1 MKLINE
7 KLAKFKF
14 ILFFIV
20 ILLESL
26 AFLIVIF
33 MYRPIYIKTIEITKN
48 HTINKTISATKIFND
63 ILKIALYRYL
73 CDLKLIGK
81 HMSFLGDVEDDTKYI
96 KRTSQYYKNLLTNE
110 DKVIVYGTIE
120 ELKKIN
126 NLTKY
131 YNEEENRF
139 QYFSVYNKDYLES
152 GKQTQVMNVLKNKT
166 IHPELNMIAY
176 YKLNGNISSISQN
189 RKIASKYMISIL
201 KTNLLRRFVTKGNDI
216 EFMHMILLI
225 EDEIYIYPP
234 EAFNNTDL
242 FYISNKYRFNCSIGN
257 ALNNFPTCVY
267 KYMNQKNSSFTSY
280 LPGFTRPSMFETRIN
295 YEQVSVDFCINIPF
309 DKAFD
314 LVNLTYN
321 PFICLEFNF
330 TKLFDRDIFESKE
343 AFEFIFFFIDPT
355 YNNDI
360 IGLYTDKKDRYEQI
374 KTVFNE
380 NKFKEFNI
388 YSIDQNRN
396 NYFYS
401 FSLFHFLYIDI
412 FNDSNSYSNLK
423 ISIDE
428 IIEEYY
434 EIKDKIMKELS
445 SLTHNGSSGGTGA
458 GTEFAIEDEYKVI
471 EIEKTCCKSDI
482 YYNNMTC
489 LKDTFL
495 FIIFPLY
502 GNFSLI
508 NEYFMEDYRFPV
520 DLPLFYSLVIINT
533 NDNYM
538 KWKIKNIMI
547 IKIIKLFMFYFIV
560 SICIIFIYFILVQ
573 IFYETRYKVIEQISE
588 IIQDGQFFELK
599 DKNDIIKK
607 KESIVIEPN
616 NKEMTEVKNL
626 FDNMV
631 KTMLLKYNF
640 DEKNINFTNSSMNM
654 KNKYEK
660 SIKNSGH
667 NHEHSHSENNLDSL
681 NEYMDLIKNISN
693 PEIRIM
699 CIFIISYGHFKKG
712 FYKLSENEF
721 KNLLI
726 DMNNYESKMV
736 NKNDDSD
743 SKLKDTI
750 SRCSKISYLNEYSL
764 TTGMNETMMPIIK
777 AKLLKQKI
785 YYLYALCIYNQEKMK
800 SNQSNNKDNNQN
812 NNNNNDNKKV
822 NNENLQKRY
831 EEAIKYFNECKNISS
846 LLGTDTIREIFSLI
860 MISKCY
866 IELKNYKESMI
877 NINEALILYT
887 DLQKSFK
894 DKTYF
899 NPKVMLFTENYIF
912 QSIMLSMAQTTYSFN
927 KYHQS
932 CWILMKIIETSPFVF
947 NNIHYQACFI
957 LSNCLKQLENN
968 YNIAPRQIDKYRKNI
983 NKMFARINIRL
994 INKEKV
1000 VNKDLRYN
1008 TNNNTTN
1015 NYTSN
1020 PSAPNTQVNSM
1031 SMSDKYLANNLKK
1044 INNKKDLY
1052 TNKINSASSNSA
1064 NLFLRNK
1071 YKNITLCVSEKVITN
1086 INGEELKDVLIKFSR
1101 KCFSNCA
1108 DEDKFGYIQ
1117 FSGNG
1122 KKTISIKPDTLE
1134 VFLQKME
1141 LNKGA
1146 FQINENYQKTNN
1158 ETQFMEFSNLFL
1170 SIIKSQKQ
1178 TVFEDKNDHII
1189 IIFINTEDIR
1199 FNSKKECVDTINELN
1214 TNNYTLIIFTYD
1226 TIISSEK
1233 IANIHSFLCGLNDG
1247 HFFQI
1252 KNYQQIKQVL
1262 MNFATKESQ
1271 EKFVNY
1277 DYEITD
1283 YML

>member
-20 ILLESL
+20 ILLEVL
-26 AFLIVIF
+26 AFLIVII
-33 MYRPIYIKTIEITKN
+33 MYRPIYIKTIDITKN

-110 DKVIVYGTIE
+110 DKVIVYGTME

-139 QYFSVYNKDYLES
+139 QYFNVYNKVYLEP
-152 GKQTQVMNVLKNKT
+152 GKQTQVINILKNKT
-166 IHPELNMIAY
+166 LHPELNMIAY
-176 YKLNGNISSISQN
+176 YKLNGNIASISQN
-189 RKIASKYMISIL
+189 RKIASKYIISIL

-242 FYISNKYRFNCSIGN
+242 FYISNKCRFNCGEGH
-257 ALNNFPTCVY
+257 ALNTFPTCVY
-267 KYMNQKNSSFTSY
+267 NSMNKRNNSFTSN
-280 LPGFTRPSMFETRIN
+280 LPGFTRPSLFETKIK
-295 YEQVSVDFCINIPF
+295 YEQVSVDLCINIPF

-343 AFEFIFFFIDPT
+343 AFEFIFFFIDST

-360 IGLYTDKKDRYEQI
+360 IGLYNDKKERYEKI
-374 KTVFNE
+374 KSVFND

-388 YSIDQNRN
+388 SPNTHNGISN
-396 NYFYS
+396 NYLYT

-412 FNDSNSYSNLK
+412 FKDSNSYGNLK
-423 ISIDE
+423 ASIDE

-434 EIKDKIMKELS
+434 EIRDKILKELS
-445 SLTHNGSSGGTGA
+445 SLNNKGSYGGTGA
-458 GTEFAIEDEYKVI
+458 GIENAIQDEYKVI
-471 EIEKTCCKSDI
+471 EIEKTFCKSDI

-495 FIIFPLY
+495 LIIYPLY

-520 DLPLFYSLVIINT
+520 DLPLFYSLAIINT

-538 KWKIKNIMI
+538 KWKINNIML
-547 IKIIKLFMFYFIV
+547 IKIIKLFMFYFII
-560 SICIIFIYFILVQ
+560 SICVIFIYFILVQ

-640 DEKNINFTNSSMNM
+640 DEKNINFANSSLNS

-660 SIKNSGH
+660 KDKNIKNNFH
-667 NHEHSHSENNLDSL
+667 NHEHNHNENNLDSL

-712 FYKLSENEF
+712 YYKLSENEF

-726 DMNNYESKMV
+726 DMNNYESKV
-736 NKNDDSD
+736 INKNDDSD
-743 SKLKDTI
+743 SKLKDAI

-764 TTGMNETMMPIIK
+764 TTGMNETTMPIIK

-785 YYLYALCIYNQEKMK
+785 FYLYALCIYNQEKMK
-800 SNQSNNKDNNQN
+800 SNQNNNN

-822 NNENLQKRY
+822 NNETSQRRY

-912 QSIMLSMAQTTYSFN
+912 QSIMLSLAQTTYSFN

-994 INKEKV
+994 INKEKI

-1020 PSAPNTQVNSM
+1020 PSVPNTQVNSLN
-1031 SMSDKYLANNLKK
+1031 MSDNYFSNNLKK

-1064 NLFLRNK
+1064 SLFLRNK
-1071 YKNITLCVSEKVITN
+1071 YKNITICVSEKVITN
-1086 INGEELKDVLIKFSR
+1086 INGEELKDVLIKFSQ

-1108 DEDKFGYIQ
+1108 DEDKFAYIQ

-1178 TVFEDKNDHII
+1178 AIFEDKNDHII

>member
-20 ILLESL
+20 ILLEVL

-96 KRTSQYYKNLLTNE
+96 KRTSQYYKNLITNE
-110 DKVIVYGTIE
+110 DKVIVYGTME

-131 YNEEENRF
+131 YKEEENRF

-152 GKQTQVMNVLKNKT
+152 GKQTQVINVLKNKT

-176 YKLNGNISSISQN
+176 YKLNGNLASISQN

-234 EAFNNTDL
+234 EAFNNTEL
-242 FYISNKYRFNCSIGN
+242 FYISNKYRFNCSVGN

-267 KYMNQKNSSFTSY
+267 KYMNQKNSNFTSY
-280 LPGFTRPSMFETRIN
+280 LPGYTRPSMFETRIN

-321 PFICLEFNF
+321 PYICLEFNF

-343 AFEFIFFFIDPT
+343 AFEFIFFFIDPN

-374 KTVFNE
+374 KTVFND
-380 NKFKEFNI
+380 NKFKDFNI
-388 YSIDQNRN
+388 NPNSQNRN
-396 NYFYS
+396 NFFYS
-401 FSLFHFLYIDI
+401 FSLFHFLYVDI
-412 FNDSNSYSNLK
+412 FNDSNSYSNLE

-434 EIKDKIMKELS
+434 EIKDKIVNELS
-445 SLTHNGSSGGTGA
+445 SLNHNGNSGGTGA
-458 GTEFAIEDEYKVI
+458 GTEFAIEDDYKVI
-471 EIEKTCCKSDI
+471 EIEKTCCRSDI

-520 DLPLFYSLVIINT
+520 DLPLFYSLAIINT

-538 KWKIKNIMI
+538 KWKINNIMI

-640 DEKNINFTNSSMNM
+640 DEKNINFTNSSMNI

-660 SIKNSGH
+660 SVKNSGH
-667 NHEHSHSENNLDSL
+667 NHEHGHNENNLDSL

-712 FYKLSENEF
+712 LYKLSENEF

-812 NNNNNDNKKV
+812 NNNNNNNKKV
-822 NNENLQKRY
+822 NNENSKKRY
-831 EEAIKYFNECKNISS
+831 EEAIKYFSECKNISS

-1020 PSAPNTQVNSM
+1020 PSAPNTQVNTM
-1031 SMSDKYLANNLKK
+1031 SMSDNYFANNLKK

-1064 NLFLRNK
+1064 SLFLRNK

-1086 INGEELKDVLIKFSR
+1086 INGEELKDVLIKFSQ

-1108 DEDKFGYIQ
+1108 DEDKFAYIQ

>member
-20 ILLESL
+20 ILLEVL
-26 AFLIVIF
+26 AFLIVII
-33 MYRPIYIKTIEITKN
+33 MYRPIYIKTIDITKN

-110 DKVIVYGTIE
+110 DKVIVYGTME

-139 QYFSVYNKDYLES
+139 QYFNVYNKVYLEP
-152 GKQTQVMNVLKNKT
+152 GKQTQVINILKNKT
-166 IHPELNMIAY
+166 LHPELNMIAY
-176 YKLNGNISSISQN
+176 YKLNGNIASISQN
-189 RKIASKYMISIL
+189 RKIASKYIISIL

-242 FYISNKYRFNCSIGN
+242 FYISNKCRFNCGEGL
-257 ALNNFPTCVY
+257 ALNTFPTCVY
-267 KYMNQKNSSFTSY
+267 NSMNKRNNSFTSN
-280 LPGFTRPSMFETRIN
+280 LPGFTRPSLFETKIK
-295 YEQVSVDFCINIPF
+295 YEQVSVDLCINIPF

-343 AFEFIFFFIDPT
+343 AFEFIFFFIDST

-360 IGLYTDKKDRYEQI
+360 IGLYNDKKERYEKI
-374 KTVFNE
+374 KSVFND

-388 YSIDQNRN
+388 SPNTHNGISN
-396 NYFYS
+396 NYLYT

-412 FNDSNSYSNLK
+412 FKDSNSYGNLK
-423 ISIDE
+423 ASIDE

-434 EIKDKIMKELS
+434 EIRDKILKELS
-445 SLTHNGSSGGTGA
+445 SLNNKGSYGGTGT
-458 GTEFAIEDEYKVI
+458 GIENAIQDEYKVI
-471 EIEKTCCKSDI
+471 EIEKTFCKSDI

-495 FIIFPLY
+495 LIIYPLY

-520 DLPLFYSLVIINT
+520 DLPLFYSLAIINT

-538 KWKIKNIMI
+538 KWKINNIML
-547 IKIIKLFMFYFIV
+547 IKIIKLFMFYFII
-560 SICIIFIYFILVQ
+560 SICVIFIYFILVQ

-640 DEKNINFTNSSMNM
+640 DEKNINFANSSLNS

-660 SIKNSGH
+660 KDKNIKNNFH
-667 NHEHSHSENNLDSL
+667 NHEHNHNENNLDSL

-712 FYKLSENEF
+712 YYKLSENEF

-726 DMNNYESKMV
+726 DMNNYESKMI

-743 SKLKDTI
+743 SKLKDAI

-764 TTGMNETMMPIIK
+764 TTGMNETTMPIIK

-785 YYLYALCIYNQEKMK
+785 FYLYALCIYNQEK
-800 SNQSNNKDNNQN
+800 
-812 NNNNNDNKKV
+812 V
-822 NNENLQKRY
+822 NNETSQRRY

-912 QSIMLSMAQTTYSFN
+912 QSIMLSLAQTTYSFN

-1020 PSAPNTQVNSM
+1020 PSVPNTQVNSLN
-1031 SMSDKYLANNLKK
+1031 MSDNYFSNNLKK

-1064 NLFLRNK
+1064 SLFLRNK
-1071 YKNITLCVSEKVITN
+1071 YKNITICVSEKVITN
-1086 INGEELKDVLIKFSR
+1086 INGEELKDVLIKFSQ

-1108 DEDKFGYIQ
+1108 DEDKFAYIQ

-1178 TVFEDKNDHII
+1178 AIFEDKNDHII